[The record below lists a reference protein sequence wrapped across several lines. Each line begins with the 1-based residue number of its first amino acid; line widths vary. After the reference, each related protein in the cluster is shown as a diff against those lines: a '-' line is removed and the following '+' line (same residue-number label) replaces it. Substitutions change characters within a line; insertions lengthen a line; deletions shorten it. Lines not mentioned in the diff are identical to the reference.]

1 MDKSMFTHING
12 EKIQVIGA
20 KNNKSGNIILDIFKA
35 LNQDEIKIFI
45 NNHFKY
51 NNNIITDGCSGYNFQ
66 IQMIMDINTKSMFM
80 IQEEILMLDNH
91 STSHIEGVLG
101 KVKLYI
107 ATIYNKIPDINYIL
121 FLRKDELTYRLRD
134 KSYIEKRN

>member
-1 MDKSMFTHING
+1 MDESMFIHING

-51 NNNIITDGCSGYNFQ
+51 NNNIITDGCSGYNF
-66 IQMIMDINTKSMFM
+66 
-80 IQEEILMLDNH
+80 LDTDDNEYEH
-91 STSHIEGVLG
+91 
-101 KVKLYI
+101 KVYI
-107 ATIYNKIPDINYIL
+107 HDR
-121 FLRKDELTYRLRD
+121 RKFWCWISFDY
-134 KSYIEKRN
+134 SY

>member
-1 MDKSMFTHING
+1 MDESMFTRING

-51 NNNIITDGCSGYNFQ
+51 NNNIITDGCSGYNF
-66 IQMIMDINTKSMFM
+66 
-80 IQEEILMLDNH
+80 LDTDDNEYEH
-91 STSHIEGVLG
+91 
-101 KVKLYI
+101 KVYI
-107 ATIYNKIPDINYIL
+107 HDG
-121 FLRKDELTYRLRD
+121 RKFWCWISFDY
-134 KSYIEKRN
+134 SY